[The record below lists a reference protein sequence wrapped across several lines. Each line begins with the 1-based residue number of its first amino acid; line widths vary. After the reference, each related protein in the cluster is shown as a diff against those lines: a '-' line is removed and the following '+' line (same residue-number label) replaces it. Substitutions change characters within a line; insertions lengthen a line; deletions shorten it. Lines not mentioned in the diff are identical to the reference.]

1 MPDQHRSPARADS
14 RARIPT
20 TATDAGLGS
29 LGPSVRE
36 WAATVHLLTAPAI
49 AERTTPFLDHDRQA
63 IGWPGLLEASRPW
76 SAAERL
82 LVHAALDLWN
92 GAEPTSLYDAVT
104 RLDDVNFTRLVE
116 ALRLRR
122 GLSTKAAP

>member
-1 MPDQHRSPARADS
+1 MSGVDV
-14 RARIPT
+14 
-20 TATDAGLGS
+20 S
-29 LGPSVRE
+29 LDE
-36 WAATVHLLTAPAI
+36 WAAMIHLLAALAI
-49 AERTTPFLDHDRQA
+49 AERTTPFIDHGRQA

-92 GAEPTSLYDAVT
+92 GDQPTSLYDAVI
-104 RLDDVNFTRLVE
+104 RLDEVNFLRLVE

-122 GLSTKAAP
+122 GLSAMGAP